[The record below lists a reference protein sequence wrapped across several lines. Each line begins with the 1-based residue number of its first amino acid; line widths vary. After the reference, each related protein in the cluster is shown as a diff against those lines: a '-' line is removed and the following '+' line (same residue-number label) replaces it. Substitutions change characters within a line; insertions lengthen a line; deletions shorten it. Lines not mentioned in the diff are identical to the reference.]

1 MDSIDNRTQIRAYRE
16 TIMKLN
22 SNNHISIAEQIIDGS
37 ISIKSIEEFKS
48 ILKIFPNDAA
58 LQKAYSDL
66 LLKKNRGDEAA
77 LSYSKAS
84 QLFIDAG
91 KILQAID
98 SKLLHW
104 NIKPPSPKEAQLF
117 YSALRAGTYYET
129 PLKAFFQRLSYREM
143 VAFITKLVRV
153 KVSPG
158 NIVKK
163 TGELEKY
170 LFFVVSGSLKETAF
184 LPLRQKDDTLYR
196 KRSSFLNES
205 HFFGDVYPF
214 KDQTISKS
222 YIEATAPTEMV
233 RIAKSNLVKI
243 CTEFPNIENALIA
256 LYKGHKGSDKE
267 DSPMQL
273 RRLGRH
279 QLPLKIN
286 LHLFTDEYQKDPLIL
301 DGYSR
306 DLSIGGLCVILD
318 GKYNSVAAIYK
329 NVKAARIEM
338 SLPKQELSLKVS
350 GDIVWSREFTWK
362 RRKIVAL
369 GFQFTEMAPKFRG
382 LFFMMADGICYDGL
396 KKR

>member
-1 MDSIDNRTQIRAYRE
+1 
-16 TIMKLN
+16 MKSN
-22 SNNHISIAEQIIDGS
+22 SNNNISIAEQIVEGS
-37 ISIKSIEEFKS
+37 ISIKSTEEFRS
-48 ILKIFPNDAA
+48 ILKIFPNDPA

-66 LLKKNRGDEAA
+66 LFKKNRVDEAA
-77 LSYSKAS
+77 QSYSRAA

-117 YSALRAGTYYET
+117 YSALHAGTYYET

-153 KVSPG
+153 KITSG

-163 TGELEKY
+163 TGEPEKD
-170 LFFVVSGSLKETAF
+170 LFFVVSGALRETAF

-205 HFFGDVYPF
+205 HFFGEIYPF
-214 KDQTISKS
+214 KDQIASKS
-222 YIEATAPTEMV
+222 YIEATAPTELV
-233 RIAKSNLVKI
+233 RVSKSNLIKI
-243 CTEFPNIENALIA
+243 CKEFPNIERALIN
-256 LYKGHKGSDKE
+256 LYKVRNGSDNG
-267 DSPMQL
+267 DSQMHV

-286 LHLFTDEYQKDPLIL
+286 LHLFTDDYQKEPLIL

-318 GKYNSVAAIYK
+318 GKYNSISAIYK
-329 NVKAARIEM
+329 NVKAAKIEM

-362 RRKIVAL
+362 KRKIVAM

-382 LFFMMADGICYDGL
+382 LFFMMADGICYGEG
-396 KKR
+396 KRR

>member
-1 MDSIDNRTQIRAYRE
+1 
-16 TIMKLN
+16 MKAN
-22 SNNHISIAEQIIDGS
+22 SKTHISIAEQIIEGS
-37 ISIKSIEEFKS
+37 ISIKSIAEFKS

-66 LLKKNRGDEAA
+66 LLKKNRPDEAA
-77 LSYSKAS
+77 QSYNRAA

-117 YSALRAGTYYET
+117 YSALHAGTYYET
-129 PLKAFFQRLSYREM
+129 PLKAFFKRLSYREM
-143 VAFITKLVRV
+143 VSFITKLVRV
-153 KVSPG
+153 KVNPG

-163 TGELEKY
+163 TGDPEKN

-184 LPLRQKDDTLYR
+184 LPVRQKDDTLYR
-196 KRSSFLNES
+196 KQSSFLNES
-205 HFFGDVYPF
+205 HFFGDIYPF
-214 KDQTISKS
+214 KDQVASKS
-222 YIEATAPTEMV
+222 YIEATLPTELV
-233 RIAKSNLVKI
+233 RITKSNLMKI
-243 CTEFPNIENALIA
+243 CKEFPNIERSLID
-256 LYKGHKGSDKE
+256 LYKVRKGSDNG
-267 DSPMQL
+267 DSHPQV
-273 RRLGRH
+273 RKLGRH

-286 LHLFTDEYQKDPLIL
+286 LHIFTDASQKEPLIL

-318 GKYNSVAAIYK
+318 GKYNSISSIYK
-329 NVKAARIEM
+329 NVQTAKIEM
-338 SLPKQELSLKVS
+338 SLPKQELAIKVS

-362 RRKIVAL
+362 KRKIVAL

-382 LFFMMADGICYDGL
+382 LFFMMADGICYDGA
-396 KKR
+396 RPR

>member
-1 MDSIDNRTQIRAYRE
+1 
-16 TIMKLN
+16 MKSN
-22 SNNHISIAEQIIDGS
+22 SNNHISIAEQIIEGS
-37 ISIKSIEEFKS
+37 ISIRSIEEFRS
-48 ILKIFPNDAA
+48 IIKIFPNDPA

-66 LLKKNRGDEAA
+66 LLKKNRPDEAA
-77 LSYSKAS
+77 QSYSRAA

-117 YSALRAGTYYET
+117 YSALHAGTYYET
-129 PLKAFFQRLSYREM
+129 PLKTFFQRLSYREM

-153 KVSPG
+153 KVNSG
-158 NIVKK
+158 NVVKK
-163 TGELEKY
+163 TGEPEKD
-170 LFFVVSGSLKETAF
+170 LFFIVSGSLKETAF

-205 HFFGDVYPF
+205 HFFGDIYPF
-214 KDQTISKS
+214 KDQATSKS
-222 YIEATAPTEMV
+222 YIEANLPSELV
-233 RIAKSNLVKI
+233 RITKSNLIKI
-243 CTEFPNIENALIA
+243 CKEFPNIERALID
-256 LYKGHKGSDKE
+256 LYKVRKGSDNG
-267 DSPMQL
+267 DSQL
-273 RRLGRH
+273 QVRRLGRH

-286 LHLFTDEYQKDPLIL
+286 LHLFTDAYQKEPLIL

-318 GKYNSVAAIYK
+318 GKYNSISSIYK
-329 NVKAARIEM
+329 NVKIAKIEM

-350 GDIVWSREFTWK
+350 GDIVWSREFSWK
-362 RRKIVAL
+362 NKKIVAL

-382 LFFMMADGICYDGL
+382 LFFMMADGICYNEL
-396 KKR
+396 KRK